1 MTGSVLLWYPPVP
14 SCCSAICW
22 PYLLGIYLS
31 CYHVA
36 LMYSSFQSTCLLIKI
51 SFIFCQAVIL
61 NKNMGCDWPP
71 LFDWQMVCKLYY
83 LYCFL
88 PDRVISRQ
96 ISKKPAHL
104 IGHPSPTFNL
114 PFWTPRHTH
123 IYTWHPCT
131 DQQIRGSMLNLSV
144 AEEEKKKSL
153 GHHWRLFWKALSWK
167 AFWDDSRPT
176 EIAPVEERASDA
188 QRVHKAHEYACTH
201 TRTNTRHRKDL

>member
-123 IYTWHPCT
+123 IYLTPLHWSANQRQHVKPQCG
-131 DQQIRGSMLNLSV
+131 RGRK
-144 AEEEKKKSL
+144 EKEPGAPLTIVLKSTQLKSIL
-153 GHHWRLFWKALSWK
+153 GWQSADWNSTCGGTRLWRATRTQG
-167 AFWDDSRPT
+167 A
-176 EIAPVEERASDA
+176 
-188 QRVHKAHEYACTH
+188 RVCVHTH